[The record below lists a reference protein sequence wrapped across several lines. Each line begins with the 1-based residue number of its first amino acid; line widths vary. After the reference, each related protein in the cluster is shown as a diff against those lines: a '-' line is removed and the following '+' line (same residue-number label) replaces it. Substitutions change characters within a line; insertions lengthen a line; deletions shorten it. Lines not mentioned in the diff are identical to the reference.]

1 MSAPPLVALVGR
13 PNVGKSTLFNRY
25 AGGRRALV
33 ENAPGVTRDRIV
45 QEVEAAGRRILLVD
59 TAGFCSDAGA
69 SGMDAA
75 VQEQVRA
82 ALAGADAILFVVDGQ
97 SGLLP
102 EEIDLSRR
110 LRRSGKPTA
119 VAVNKIDVPA
129 HQERLLEFHAL
140 GIDMLFAV
148 SAEHGGGAWDALEA
162 LVAMLPDAGDAEDA
176 DAKGEGGGDD
186 STDDNAND
194 EAAAATEGASAE
206 DADVDSTDDN
216 AADVVDDVERP
227 APGAVQADV
236 DADTADANAGANAQ
250 MDADA
255 TSDVDAAA
263 HVDTQVGADATSDVD
278 AQADAQADAQVNV
291 DAQADAQAGPLRV
304 ALVGRPNVGKSSLL
318 NRLLGET
325 RMVVA
330 DSPGTTRDAV
340 DAELEYRG
348 RRIVLVDTAGM
359 RRAVKRSE
367 RVERGS
373 AFFALRALERA
384 DTALVLVDAA
394 EGINDQDMRVLSLAR
409 ERGAATAVLLNKWDL
424 VKQHED
430 PDFEKRLEEE
440 VKMRLRAM
448 PDTPLLRLS
457 ALSGMGVSR
466 VPPLCVELGAAA
478 MLRIPTAELNRW
490 LRESSDR
497 HQPAQAPR
505 AGRRRPLKFF
515 YAAQTGVRPPAFALF
530 CSDPGAVQTSYLRFL
545 ENRLRERFPLA
556 GAPVRLHLR
565 KRRPA

>member
-25 AGGRRALV
+25 AGGKHALV

-45 QEVEAAGRRILLVD
+45 QEVSVAGRRILLVD
-59 TAGFCSDAGA
+59 TAGFCAVDARA
-69 SGMDAA
+69 AGMDAA

-82 ALAGADAILFVVDGQ
+82 ALAGADAIMFVVDGQ

-102 EEIDLSRR
+102 EERELAQR
-110 LRRSGKPTA
+110 LRRSGKPVA

-129 HQERLLEFHAL
+129 HQPRLLEFHAL
-140 GIDMLFAV
+140 GIDALFAV
-148 SAEHGGGAWDALEA
+148 SAEHGSGAWDALEA
-162 LVAMLPDAGDAEDA
+162 LVAGLAETETEEAAEAAEAAATAEAAEDA
-176 DAKGEGGGDD
+176 AGEGG
-186 STDDNAND
+186 TEHHV
-194 EAAAATEGASAE
+194 EAAPALPPDAEAAHALNTEAERAAEASAL
-206 DADVDSTDDN
+206 STEAGRAEHAE
-216 AADVVDDVERP
+216 AAE
-227 APGAVQADV
+227 
-236 DADTADANAGANAQ
+236 
-250 MDADA
+250 
-255 TSDVDAAA
+255 
-263 HVDTQVGADATSDVD
+263 
-278 AQADAQADAQVNV
+278 
-291 DAQADAQAGPLRV
+291 PLRV

-325 RMVVA
+325 RMVVS
-330 DSPGTTRDAV
+330 DLPGTTRDAV
-340 DAELEYRG
+340 DVSFEYQG

-384 DTALVLVDAA
+384 DVALVLVDAA
-394 EGINDQDMRVLSLAR
+394 LGISDQDMRVLSLAR

-424 VKQHED
+424 VKKHEE
-430 PDFEKRLEEE
+430 PGFEQRLAEE

-457 ALSGMGVSR
+457 ALEGRGVSR
-466 VPPLCVELGAAA
+466 VPPLCIELGAAA
-478 MLRIPTAELNRW
+478 TLRIPTAELNRW
-490 LRESSDR
+490 LRESFAR
-497 HQPAQAPR
+497 HEPAMAPR

-530 CSDPGAVQTSYLRFL
+530 CSDPGAVQTGYLRFL

-556 GAPVRLHLR
+556 GTPVRLHLR
-565 KRRPA
+565 RRREA